1 MRAVIRIAFAIV
13 VGAATVATPGFA
25 QKKENYPSRPVRML
39 SGAFGSPSDILA
51 RTLGPK
57 MSESWGQPVVIENR
71 PGAAG
76 TIAAA
81 ILAKAPA
88 DGYTILL
95 ISAQFAIGAA
105 LHSNLPYDPLKDFA
119 GITQLGFSTSAL
131 LVSPALGVKSVKEF
145 IALAHAKQGQILFSS
160 GGAGSSTHI
169 NAERFKFAAGI
180 KATHVG
186 FKGTPDALLEV
197 VAGRV
202 QFCIVGVGSAL
213 PFIKDGRLL
222 ALAVSTPQRSP
233 LLPDVPAIDEVVTG
247 FGRDGSHSLFAPAGT
262 PRPIREKISKE
273 VARIFALPEVKEKL
287 HALAFHLAP
296 TTPEEHERI
305 LREQIKTFTEIARL
319 VGLRA
324 K

>member
-1 MRAVIRIAFAIV
+1 MKTIWHGIVLILAIGLAGSAFAQ
-13 VGAATVATPGFA
+13 A
-25 QKKENYPSRPVRML
+25 QYPSRPVRML

-57 MSESWGQPVVIENR
+57 MSESWGHPVVIENR
-71 PGAAG
+71 PGASG

-81 ILAKAPA
+81 ILSKAAP

-105 LHSNLPYDPLKDFA
+105 LQSNLPYDPLKDFA

-131 LVSPALGVKSVKEF
+131 LVAPSLGVKSAKDF
-145 IALAHAKQGQILFSS
+145 IALAQAKPGQILFSS
-160 GGAGSSTHI
+160 GGAGSATHI
-169 NAERFKFAAGI
+169 NAERFRFAAGI
-180 KATHVG
+180 KAVHVG

-202 QFCIVGVGSAL
+202 HFCIVGVGSAL

-233 LLPDVPAIDEVVTG
+233 LLPDVPAMDEVLSG

-262 PRPIREKISKE
+262 PRPIRDKISKE
-273 VARIFALPEVKEKL
+273 VARIFSQPEVKERL
-287 HALAFHLAP
+287 QALGFHLVP

-305 LREQIKTFTEIARL
+305 LRDQIRTFTEVAKL